1 MKSFAAFATVLCFAA
16 SGSVLA
22 APVSPN
28 TASTSNTT
36 NKNVPEMQKHVRA
49 PVQMSEAQMDQITGG
64 ALVEANFG
72 DVGNKNNIA
81 VPVNAAVGAGI
92 LGNGTAV
99 ALQGPVRQ
107 NQ

>member
-22 APVSPN
+22 APSSPN

-36 NKNVPEMQKHVRA
+36 NKNVPELQKQART

-64 ALVEANFG
+64 ALVEANFNNLANG
-72 DVGNKNNIA
+72 NNIA

-99 ALQGPVRQ
+99 AVQGPVRQ